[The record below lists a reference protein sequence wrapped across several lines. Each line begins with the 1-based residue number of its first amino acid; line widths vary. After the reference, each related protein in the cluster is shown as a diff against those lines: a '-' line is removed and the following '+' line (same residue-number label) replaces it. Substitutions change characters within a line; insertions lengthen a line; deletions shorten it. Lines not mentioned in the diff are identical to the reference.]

1 MFLTKKQHHLLE
13 YLKEFRQEKGYSP
26 TLEEMSQYFGVS
38 KITMHEHVSALV
50 RKGAITR
57 AKHRAR
63 SIEVPGEE
71 DGAHPLTFPLCGTI
85 QAGAPIE
92 AIEKT
97 ENVSFEDVFKAR
109 RTCFLL
115 RVRGDSMIDEQ
126 IRDGDYVLVEQ
137 RRTARNG
144 ETVVALLET
153 GEATLKTYFKE
164 KSRIRLQPANKKMKP
179 IFVEEVKIQGVVIG
193 VLRRY

>member
-1 MFLTKKQHHLLE
+1 MFLTKKQHRLLE
-13 YLKEFRQEKGYSP
+13 FLKEFRQEKGYSP
-26 TLEEMSQYFGVS
+26 TLEEMSVYFGVS

-57 AKHRAR
+57 ARHRAR
-63 SIEVPGEE
+63 AIEFPGEQ
-71 DGAHPLTFPLCGTI
+71 DGSRPPSFPLCGTI
-85 QAGAPIE
+85 QAGAPIQ

-97 ENVSFEDVFKAR
+97 ETVVLDDLFKAR
-109 RTCFLL
+109 RSCYLL
-115 RVRGDSMIDEQ
+115 RVKGDSMIDEQ

-153 GEATLKTYFKE
+153 GEATLKAYFKE

-179 IFVEEVKIQGVVIG
+179 IYAQEVRIQGVVVG